1 MRNRLFQ
8 SWHMLIYK
16 NFNRKS
22 YSRNI
27 NRTILWQYF
36 SSAFERNHIDI
47 HYVRKGS
54 NCILTVFE
62 TLKPDHHSADS
73 IHSLVNPGDVV
84 EICYPIFKHYAI
96 VCDHYVNG
104 YPTLISLSRRN
115 GTVEEES
122 WHQVTCGWPVNLSH
136 IHGKLSGAKA
146 VANARAYKK
155 NKDFKWNLLTR
166 NCEHFVRLAHGLP
179 AESTQVRR
187 SLTGALIGAAS
198 TVMLPRLT
206 LARVIL
212 FAGTGALSSL
222 WHHAQKRE

>member
-1 MRNRLFQ
+1 MFAAFQRDRVDVHYLGERYNR
-8 SWHMLIYK
+8 I
-16 NFNRKS
+16 R
-22 YSRNI
+22 
-27 NRTILWQYF
+27 
-36 SSAFERNHIDI
+36 
-47 HYVRKGS
+47 
-54 NCILTVFE
+54 TVFE

-73 IHSLVNPGDVV
+73 IHSLVNQGDVV

-115 GTVEEES
+115 GKVEEES
-122 WHQVTCGWPVNLSH
+122 WLQVTSGWPVNMSR
-136 IHGKLSGAKA
+136 IHGKLSGAEV
-146 VANARAYKK
+146 VANARAYKN